1 MSGTSIED
9 SLTIAPRDE
18 WVLFCNRDKFDLVTI
33 YDGSSETFGVQDS
46 PTASLVRAIY
56 ENEFRKYLKN
66 LPVLMVG
73 GLEAWKRE
81 FAGAECVLMV
91 EAGFGS
97 AGVLGLSESGAA
109 FCATFFQRSGSL
121 IIRRTA
127 IATNAG
133 INPERNT

>member
-81 FAGAECVLMV
+81 FAGAHV
-91 EAGFGS
+91 ASTPIS
-97 AGVLGLSESGAA
+97 ATSTPGDNLKAPL
-109 FCATFFQRSGSL
+109 
-121 IIRRTA
+121 
-127 IATNAG
+127 
-133 INPERNT
+133 RNS